1 MNPKESMLGF
11 ALLLIAGS
19 VVALIMVLLWL

>member
-1 MNPKESMLGF
+1 MNSKESMLGV

-19 VVALIMVLLWL
+19 AVALIMVLLWL